1 VAIFSEM
8 LSSKSGNFSA
18 FFSQK
23 SFVKVALDFFF
34 LVHQSEKS
42 SLTMSLPLAQAKNG
56 DKQF

>member
-1 VAIFSEM
+1 M

-23 SFVKVALDFFF
+23 SFVKVALNLFRGR
-34 LVHQSEKS
+34 QSEKS

-56 DKQF
+56 DKQFWK